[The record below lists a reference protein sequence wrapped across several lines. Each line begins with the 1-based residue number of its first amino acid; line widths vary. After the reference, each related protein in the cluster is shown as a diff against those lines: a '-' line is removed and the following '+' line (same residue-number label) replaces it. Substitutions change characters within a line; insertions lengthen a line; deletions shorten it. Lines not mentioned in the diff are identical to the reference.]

1 MCLTEKNIKKETT
14 VVVYMPTRD
23 TVVCRDFPVLYKQR
37 GILFWF
43 LDNLPPSL
51 ILHIPIADS
60 PFVPQLLAPWA
71 FSVTQQIHLYS
82 VSQSGF
88 C

>member
-23 TVVCRDFPVLYKQR
+23 TVVCRDFPFLYKQR
-37 GILFWF
+37 GIFWF

-51 ILHIPIADS
+51 ILHPPIADS
-60 PFVPQLLAPWA
+60 PLVLQLLAPWA
-71 FSVTQQIHLYS
+71 FSVSHQIHLYS
-82 VSQSGF
+82 VSQAGLR
-88 C
+88 